1 MLLQLSHNV
10 FFFAS
15 RRRHT
20 RYWRDWSSDVCSS
33 DLDCLSPFSLLYLGR
48 VEKTEGAEAIRL
60 RWYGGMGVNTV
71 FVERKTH
78 REDWTGEKSVKAR
91 FPIKE
96 DKVNAF
102 LNGKYT
108 MDAEFEALYQKGKK
122 TRQEADGMIQL
133 AQEVQYAITTSKLK
147 PGTP

>member
-1 MLLQLSHNV
+1 LE
-10 FFFAS
+10 
-15 RRRHT
+15 
-20 RYWRDWSSDVCSS
+20 
-33 DLDCLSPFSLLYLGR
+33 LYLGR

-60 RWYGGMGVNTV
+60 RWYGGMGVNTI

-102 LNGKYT
+102 LKGEYT
-108 MDAEFEALYQKGKK
+108 MDAEFEAVFQKGKK
-122 TRQEADGMIQL
+122 TRQEVDSMIQL
-133 AQEVQYAITTSKLK
+133 AQEVQYTILARKLK
-147 PGTP
+147 PGVSCVPPYTATQI